1 VSSAAIATPVSSRS
15 TREIAEAAKRAS
27 RTIATLDEA
36 ARNAALETMAKAV
49 EDASANLFAANE
61 SDLVIAQSFSGT
73 EKLSSATLTR
83 LKLNEAKLR
92 EMAEQMRSVA
102 ALPDPLSRKLDAI
115 ELDTGLNLEK
125 ISVPLGVLA
134 VIFEARPDAVT
145 QIAALALKS
154 GNAVILKAGKEVEQ
168 TAAVLVRV
176 LRAALTA
183 QGLPEDAVS
192 LVVGR
197 ERVAELL
204 SMHAFVDMVIPR
216 GSKALVEYVQANT
229 RIPVLG
235 HAEGVCHIYVDRDA
249 DEALALR
256 VIDDAKTDY
265 PAVCNAV
272 ETVLIHRE
280 IAAEFLPKLAER
292 LRAHGVALHG
302 DDLVRQM
309 LRGVE
314 VEPVEDWHTEYGD
327 LAISLGVVPSMD
339 AAIDHIH
346 AHGSSHTESILT
358 ENHATAERF
367 LREVDAASVMH
378 NASTRFADGFRYG
391 FGAEV
396 GISTSKLHA
405 RGPVG
410 LDGLTT
416 YKYVLRGSGQIAGD
430 YRGANARS
438 FTHRREAR

>member
-249 DEALALR
+249 ASSTTLRPTTPPSATPSKPSSSIARSPRSSCRSSPNACALTA
-256 VIDDAKTDY
+256 
-265 PAVCNAV
+265 
-272 ETVLIHRE
+272 
-280 IAAEFLPKLAER
+280 
-292 LRAHGVALHG
+292 
-302 DDLVRQM
+302 
-309 LRGVE
+309 
-314 VEPVEDWHTEYGD
+314 
-327 LAISLGVVPSMD
+327 SLC
-339 AAIDHIH
+339 
-346 AHGSSHTESILT
+346 
-358 ENHATAERF
+358 TAMTSCGRCC
-367 LREVDAASVMH
+367 AASRSSRSKTGTPST
-378 NASTRFADGFRYG
+378 ATSPSRSASSLRWTPPSTTSTRTAPRTPR
-391 FGAEV
+391 A
-396 GISTSKLHA
+396 SSQ
-405 RGPVG
+405 R
-410 LDGLTT
+410 TT
-416 YKYVLRGSGQIAGD
+416 RRQSASC
-430 YRGANARS
+430 ARS
-438 FTHRREAR
+438 MPPA